1 MTIYVDVSS
10 AVHGKAGLKRY
21 SESLVQALRPLL
33 GDRLRLFQNALGRR
47 GPLPGWEDFPTAG
60 TRLGY
65 KPWRGTVLVGQW
77 LRWPMDGLVPSA
89 VLFHATEHL
98 LPPFRRV
105 RTVLTVHDLIFER
118 FPQYHRVKN
127 YLYLHTAMPLF
138 CRRADALIA
147 ISEATKRD
155 LVELYHIPP
164 ERITVIPEAAAPHFR
179 PQAPEEVQRVRQR
192 YSLPKRYLLTV
203 GTIEPRKN
211 LTRLVQ
217 ACGPLFEKELVE
229 ALVIVG
235 ARGWLEGDFF
245 RYLAECPWRDR
256 IILAGH
262 VQDADLPALY
272 AGAVVTVQPSLYEG
286 FGLPILEAMACGSP
300 VCASL
305 TSSLPEVGGEAA
317 LYFDPFVVEHIT
329 EVVRRALVDNTL
341 AERMRRQGLQRAQS
355 YSWEATARRTLA
367 LYEQLLGT
375 RLTDS
380 PSGSILTPTQGK
392 E

>member
-1 MTIYVDVSS
+1 
-10 AVHGKAGLKRY
+10 
-21 SESLVQALRPLL
+21 
-33 GDRLRLFQNALGRR
+33 
-47 GPLPGWEDFPTAG
+47 
-60 TRLGY
+60 
-65 KPWRGTVLVGQW
+65 
-77 LRWPMDGLVPSA
+77 
-89 VLFHATEHL
+89 
-98 LPPFRRV
+98 
-105 RTVLTVHDLIFER
+105 
-118 FPQYHRVKN
+118 
-127 YLYLHTAMPLF
+127 
-138 CRRADALIA
+138 
-147 ISEATKRD
+147 
-155 LVELYHIPP
+155 
-164 ERITVIPEAAAPHFR
+164 
-179 PQAPEEVQRVRQR
+179 
-192 YSLPKRYLLTV
+192 
-203 GTIEPRKN
+203 
-211 LTRLVQ
+211 
-217 ACGPLFEKELVE
+217 
-229 ALVIVG
+229 VG